1 VPGENL
7 GVTDLGKLSAG
18 VLQARLEQ
26 ASRWG
31 GPGTL
36 NAVRVNLP
44 TRVLVINRPHS
55 GAYEWFGGKADLLDA
70 TLTRGI
76 DLSGKTSAALTFWT
90 WYDIEPGWDFGFV
103 QVSADGGA
111 TWTSLNLPGTT
122 TAHDPSAMDEIVA
135 NLPGFTGA
143 SGGWAMKTADLSA
156 YAGQQIQL
164 RFRYMTDWG
173 TTGAG
178 FYVDDITVT
187 ANGAVLFSDTEASP
201 AGWTAAG
208 WTRDGG
214 TRSAPHYYLLEWR
227 NAQAFST
234 PHGTGTLANAD
245 EGLNFD
251 AQFDPY
257 AVNPYE
263 PRYVPYA
270 SGLVQWYRNALYEEN
285 WVGVHPGY
293 GYLLVVDAHKQ
304 ARLRPPYPGIGVI
317 PWNTHVQSYDAAF
330 SLTRAQDLLLSYFG
344 ILQPDQAL
352 EAVPNFNDSLSY
364 WSTVAPHASAQT
376 PRYGFS
382 FRVLGEAPDS
392 SAALVG
398 LGAK

>member
-1 VPGENL
+1 M
-7 GVTDLGKLSAG
+7 
-18 VLQARLEQ
+18 
-26 ASRWG
+26 
-31 GPGTL
+31 
-36 NAVRVNLP
+36 
-44 TRVLVINRPHS
+44 
-55 GAYEWFGGKADLLDA
+55 
-70 TLTRGI
+70 
-76 DLSGKTSAALTFWT
+76 FWT

-122 TAHDPSAMDEIVA
+122 SAHDPSAMDQIVA

-187 ANGAVLFSDTEASP
+187 GNGAVLFSDTEASS

-208 WTRDGG
+208 WTRDTG

-234 PHGTGTLANAD
+234 PHGIEMLANAD

-251 AQFDPY
+251 TQLDPY
-257 AVNPYE
+257 STNPYE

-270 SGLVQWYRNALYEEN
+270 SGLVQWYRNTLYEEN

-304 ARLRPPYPGIGVI
+304 ARLRPAISGHWRDSVE
-317 PWNTHVQSYDAAF
+317 HA
-330 SLTRAQDLLLSYFG
+330 RA
-344 ILQPDQAL
+344 
-352 EAVPNFNDSLSY
+352 
-364 WSTVAPHASAQT
+364 
-376 PRYGFS
+376 
-382 FRVLGEAPDS
+382 VL
-392 SAALVG
+392 
-398 LGAK
+398 